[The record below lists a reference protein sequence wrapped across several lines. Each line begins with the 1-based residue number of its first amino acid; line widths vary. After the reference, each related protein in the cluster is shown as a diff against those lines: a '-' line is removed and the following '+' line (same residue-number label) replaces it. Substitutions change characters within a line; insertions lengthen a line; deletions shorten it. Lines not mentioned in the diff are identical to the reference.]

1 MIENVIE
8 RWHRYL
14 RGELPGDSTSYSPTT
29 SCSTH
34 RIVHTPQRGKD
45 VTKRYLTAAGATLF
59 GSDKVNDSAGRGTF
73 RYTKQV
79 AADDRAVLEFETTGH
94 GKYVNGV
101 DIIRVNNAGEI
112 VEFRVM
118 IRPLQAVNTVHEQMR
133 SALEAMQ

>member
-8 RWHRYL
+8 CWHRYL

-59 GSDKVNDSAGRGTF
+59 GSDKVNDFAGRGTF

-79 AADDRAVLEFETTGH
+79 AADDRAVLEFETT
-94 GKYVNGV
+94 V
-101 DIIRVNNAGEI
+101 RASTSTEWTSSASTT
-112 VEFRVM
+112 R
-118 IRPLQAVNTVHEQMR
+118 AR
-133 SALEAMQ
+133 SSSSE